1 VTDSHPLVSV
11 VIPVFNG
18 EGTIRR
24 GIESIFTQTY
34 PNIEVIVVDDKSTD
48 STAEIL
54 RSFGTRIR
62 ALFNPANRGTAGTY
76 NVGTA
81 AARGK
86 FLLLMASDCYLTD
99 PSYIAAGLRHFDDPK
114 IAGVIG
120 QGVFDHLERLDTIQ
134 RIFTVVNVLDVVE
147 NPSEEVYEVAFIET
161 RCDLVRREALEK
173 IGFWFE
179 GLYNSTEDQDISARM
194 RELGYR
200 LLQDKRLKFALDFG
214 QTEDNLYKVLKK
226 QYRYAHGQ
234 AYIFLRFGLGHHTM
248 TGDQQNRR
256 HRIFHRLI
264 QISLG
269 PMVLALG
276 VLALSRP
283 SALLLLG
290 ALVVARAIHYF
301 VSAGRWLA
309 GRDRWFAAGIGV
321 ACDLTYGLSF
331 LGALVY
337 WVLTKPSIVRLGR
350 RPAAGGTASSGAGS

>member
-1 VTDSHPLVSV
+1 M
-11 VIPVFNG
+11 
-18 EGTIRR
+18 
-24 GIESIFTQTY
+24 
-34 PNIEVIVVDDKSTD
+34 
-48 STAEIL
+48 
-54 RSFGTRIR
+54 
-62 ALFNPANRGTAGTY
+62 NRGTAGTY

-99 PSYIAAGLRHFDDPK
+99 PSYIAAGLRHFEDPT

-147 NPSEEVYEVAFIET
+147 NPNEEVYEVAFIET
-161 RCDLVRREALEK
+161 RCDLVRREALER

-234 AYIFLRFGLGHHTM
+234 AYIFLRFGFGHHTM

-256 HRIFHRLI
+256 HRILHRLI
-264 QISLG
+264 QITLG
-269 PMVLALG
+269 PAVLAARG
-276 VLALSRP
+276 VGAEPAIGADLARRSRRRAARFTTSFP
-283 SALLLLG
+283 RVAGWPGAIGGTPPVSAL
-290 ALVVARAIHYF
+290 
-301 VSAGRWLA
+301 
-309 GRDRWFAAGIGV
+309 
-321 ACDLTYGLSF
+321 
-331 LGALVY
+331 
-337 WVLTKPSIVRLGR
+337 
-350 RPAAGGTASSGAGS
+350 PAT

>member
-1 VTDSHPLVSV
+1 MTSSRPLVSV

-24 GIESIFTQTY
+24 GIESIFSQTY
-34 PNIEVIVVDDKSTD
+34 PNIEIVVVDDKSTD

-54 RSFGTRIR
+54 HSFGSRIR
-62 ALFNPANRGTAGTY
+62 ALFNPKNRGTAGTY

-81 AARGK
+81 AARGE

-99 PSYIAAGLRHFDDPK
+99 PGYISAGLEHFRDPK

-120 QGVFDHLERLDTIQ
+120 QGVFDHLDRLDTIQ

-147 NPSEEVYEVAFIET
+147 NPNEEVYEVAFIET
-161 RCDLVRREALEK
+161 RCDLVRREALER

-248 TGDQQNRR
+248 TGDQTNRR
-256 HRIFHRLI
+256 HRILHRLI
-264 QISLG
+264 QITLG
-269 PMVLALG
+269 PVALALLILAPWWP
-276 VLALSRP
+276 LAL
-283 SALLLLG
+283 AVLTVLL
-290 ALVVARAIHYF
+290 AARAIHYWM
-301 VSAGRWLA
+301 SAGSWLR
-309 GRDRWFAAGIGV
+309 GRDRLFAAGIGV
-321 ACDLTYGLSF
+321 ACDVTYGLSF

-337 WVLTKPSIVRLGR
+337 WATTHPSIVRLGR
-350 RPAAGGTASSGAGS
+350 PASDGTASSRANS